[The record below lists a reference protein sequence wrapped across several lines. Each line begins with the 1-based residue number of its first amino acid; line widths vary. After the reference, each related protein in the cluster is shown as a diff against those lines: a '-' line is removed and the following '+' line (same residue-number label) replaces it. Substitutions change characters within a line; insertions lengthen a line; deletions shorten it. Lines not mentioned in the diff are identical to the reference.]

1 MIYDIESIRID
12 GQDYTVAWLD
22 MPAIANETIANVDY
36 HKQQITIYKTHE
48 QNDMNSLL
56 HEIMHVV
63 NQNRPGD
70 KLSEAEINS
79 LGCSLTQIVLDNPAE
94 LITMASIGLT
104 DDDEDTDDA
113 DDEHEAQL
121 ML

>member
-63 NQNRPGD
+63 NQNRLGD
-70 KLSEAEINS
+70 KLTEAEINS

-94 LITMASIGLT
+94 IITMASIGLT
-104 DDDEDTDDA
+104 DDEEDTDDA

-121 ML
+121 IL